1 MADGAGTDGSGVS
14 CGPAEILRAR
24 VMHARHRPFRH
35 RLDYRVWALLLDL
48 DRLDD
53 AAAASRMFAHDR
65 AGLVSFHA
73 IDHGPRDGSSLRAW
87 ADGLLAE
94 AGIARP
100 ARIRILA
107 MPRVLGYVFNPI
119 TLYLCEDESGEPSAV
134 IYQVKNTFGDQ
145 HPYVARLSGA
155 MPNRHAARK
164 AMHVSPFIGMAAR
177 YGFTL
182 AVSDQ
187 RFGLVIDE
195 HEDGARVLTAS
206 LVGRREPMTDRGLL
220 RALAAMPFV
229 TVKAMAAI
237 HFHALRLWLKGARY
251 HARPAPPAPTPTIAR

>member
-1 MADGAGTDGSGVS
+1 MAGHAGAGGSGVS
-14 CGPAEILRAR
+14 DPPAEILRAR
-24 VMHARHRPFRH
+24 VVHVRHHPFRH
-35 RLDYRVWALLLDL
+35 RLDYRIWALLLDL
-48 DRLDD
+48 DRLDE
-53 AAAASRMFAHDR
+53 AAAASRLFASNR
-65 AGLVSFHA
+65 AGIVSFHA

-87 ADGLLAE
+87 ADGVLE
-94 AGIARP
+94 TAGIARP

-145 HPYVARLSGA
+145 HPYVARLSGG
-155 MPNRHAARK
+155 MPHRHAARK

-195 HEDGARVLTAS
+195 HEESARVLTAS
-206 LVGRREPMTDRGLL
+206 LAGRREPMTDRELL
-220 RALAAMPFV
+220 RALGAMPFV

-237 HFHALRLWLKGARY
+237 HVHALRLWLKGARY
-251 HARPAPPAPTPTIAR
+251 HTRSAPPSPTPTIAR

>member
-1 MADGAGTDGSGVS
+1 VSGP
-14 CGPAEILRAR
+14 PAEILRAR
-24 VMHARHRPFRH
+24 VVHMRHHPFPH
-35 RLDYRVWALLLDL
+35 RLDYRLWALLLDL

-53 AAAASRMFAHDR
+53 AAATSRLFAHDR

-73 IDHGPRDGSSLRAW
+73 LDHGPRDGSSLRAW
-87 ADGLLAE
+87 ADGVLA
-94 AGIARP
+94 ATGIARP

-145 HPYVARLSGA
+145 HPYVARLSAG
-155 MPNRHAARK
+155 MSHRHAAEK

-177 YGFTL
+177 YGFKL
-182 AVSDQ
+182 AVSDR
-187 RFGLVIDE
+187 RFGLVINE
-195 HEDGARVLTAS
+195 HEEGAHVLTAS
-206 LVGRREPMTDRGLL
+206 LAGRREPMTDRGLL
-220 RALAAMPFV
+220 RSLAAMPFV

-237 HFHALRLWLKGARY
+237 HLHALRLWLKGARY
-251 HARPAPPAPTPTIAR
+251 HARPAPPTSTPTIAT